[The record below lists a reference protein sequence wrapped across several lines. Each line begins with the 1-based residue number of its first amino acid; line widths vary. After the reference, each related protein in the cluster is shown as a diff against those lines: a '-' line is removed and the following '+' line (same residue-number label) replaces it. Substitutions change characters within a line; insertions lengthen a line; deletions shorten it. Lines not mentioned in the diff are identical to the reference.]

1 MNEILRIIA
10 DLLSKPP
17 LSETVPLNPIPSLLS
32 KNPFWGEM

>member
-1 MNEILRIIA
+1 MNELLRIIA

-32 KNPFWGEM
+32 KNPFWAEM